1 MLEGKSMIYLLKLL
15 IFGHIHQWEIH
26 REVRLEDANGD
37 RGSRYIL
44 RCKNCGEIKH
54 KDCI

>member
-1 MLEGKSMIYLLKLL
+1 MIYLLKLL